1 LFAGGTSRNDFAL
14 IRAQKPASPPSR
26 LARSI
31 MMTSGPADE
40 EGYYNEDQVLDDEE
54 RGGAIKRAHAVDWW
68 LTKLEHMEMMP
79 NEPTLISEIHLSSMY
94 THYCTDAD
102 ALWPNSPSLHSKR
115 AITTAQP
122 TPTHPRTPARHR
134 RAQERLH
141 SRHAQG
147 GLALRSSPRIVSFAH
162 FG

>member
-1 LFAGGTSRNDFAL
+1 MRACAQQPRTRVNLEIIKKKSRNIQSLLACAQPNAL
-14 IRAQKPASPPSR
+14 LQSTI
-26 LARSI
+26 
-31 MMTSGPADE
+31 D
-40 EGYYNEDQVLDDEE
+40 N
-54 RGGAIKRAHAVDWW
+54 AID
-68 LTKLEHMEMMP
+68 MELMP

-102 ALWPNSPSLHSKR
+102 ALWPNSPPLHGKR
-115 AITTAQP
+115 AITAAQP
-122 TPTHPRTPARHR
+122 TPTHPHTPARHR

-141 SRHAQG
+141 SRHTQG